1 MRILLVEDNQH
12 LAEQFVDALG
22 DQRYVID
29 WVGDG
34 QEGWEMLQTV
44 EYDLLLLDVMLPKL
58 DGISLC
64 KRLRAQGKTLPVL
77 LLTARGTSEDKV
89 LGLDS
94 GADDYVVKPV
104 RLDELNARIRALMRR
119 GSTSASTLLEWGPLT
134 LDPSSCQVAYGDRP
148 VNLTPKEYGLLELL
162 LRNPQRV
169 YSRRMIL
176 EQLWSLDNDPP
187 GEDTVKAH
195 VKGLRHKLKAFGIA
209 DLVETVYGIGYRLTT
224 AQPPAAEPRG
234 LPAPEASRRAS
245 SAEQAAESSPRRA
258 GQDLPLGSQLDQ
270 HFVQVW
276 QQSQSGFLA
285 RIDRLQGGLDLL
297 GAAPTDWATI
307 QQRNLQRAAE
317 RLGSSLGCFGLE
329 QAAELAIAL
338 AQQLQPAIEMKP
350 ASEVKPASEGFED
363 SVPLPLPTRLQAMSA
378 LIAQLRHLLEGV
390 KADWL
395 AQQLIAAGTVHRA
408 IAPMQLRRNPLV
420 LVVDDDLEL
429 TALVNAE
436 CQYWGL
442 QTAIASNLDQ
452 AQQVMSERNPQAI
465 VIDLASGSES
475 RVWHEWLQTVAQQ
488 QPDLPLVIWNT
499 CETAIAPGLHQDG
512 ASEQEGEGTV
522 VQSTWERR
530 VAALRCNAS
539 TVLAKPLAPAVVL
552 EHLWPRIAQHIDPSP
567 VQVLTWGTAHPIPPR
582 YTTCIPRCHP
592 EILWQQ
598 LTQTHP
604 QVLLICDSTAAP
616 EGVPSPEALA
626 LSPLELCRMLRQ
638 DARWSALPIV
648 VLVSAEPTE
657 QAAAWYQAG
666 ATAVLDPEISWP
678 ELRSRLVSLV
688 RQAGYCPS
696 ASRQG
701 HLFAQ
706 DAGARELTKLL
717 QLAKLTQQPLTLVH
731 LLLDLPGTFSEPRT
745 GHTPRQ
751 TGAPQ
756 IWPAQVLPALTHRL
770 AQLARRILRPED
782 TLVYWSAGELCLGL
796 YGLEQ
801 QDAVEWVATILEE
814 MESETADVNPPDL
827 AGTEGPK
834 ACSIS
839 AGMAQY
845 PLHGQDL
852 RSLYLQARQATVN
865 AQVLG
870 GDRLACVGTLPRSVH
885 LLQVD
890 AQVADPIYRALLT
903 RGYESQQFSSAEQM
917 LQHLRQSQTRPGL
930 LILGTGKSTRPDA
943 NHGAE
948 EAFQVLAQLPA
959 LNLKPYGRTLFLTH
973 QPDLA
978 DRALRQGA
986 SDYLLAPY
994 TPQVVMQQVRRLLQ
1008 GEMR

>member
-1 MRILLVEDNQH
+1 
-12 LAEQFVDALG
+12 
-22 DQRYVID
+22 
-29 WVGDG
+29 
-34 QEGWEMLQTV
+34 
-44 EYDLLLLDVMLPKL
+44 
-58 DGISLC
+58 
-64 KRLRAQGKTLPVL
+64 
-77 LLTARGTSEDKV
+77 
-89 LGLDS
+89 
-94 GADDYVVKPV
+94 
-104 RLDELNARIRALMRR
+104 
-119 GSTSASTLLEWGPLT
+119 
-134 LDPSSCQVAYGDRP
+134 
-148 VNLTPKEYGLLELL
+148 
-162 LRNPQRV
+162 
-169 YSRRMIL
+169 
-176 EQLWSLDNDPP
+176 
-187 GEDTVKAH
+187 
-195 VKGLRHKLKAFGIA
+195 
-209 DLVETVYGIGYRLTT
+209 
-224 AQPPAAEPRG
+224 
-234 LPAPEASRRAS
+234 
-245 SAEQAAESSPRRA
+245 
-258 GQDLPLGSQLDQ
+258 
-270 HFVQVW
+270 
-276 QQSQSGFLA
+276 
-285 RIDRLQGGLDLL
+285 
-297 GAAPTDWATI
+297 
-307 QQRNLQRAAE
+307 
-317 RLGSSLGCFGLE
+317 
-329 QAAELAIAL
+329 
-338 AQQLQPAIEMKP
+338 
-350 ASEVKPASEGFED
+350 
-363 SVPLPLPTRLQAMSA
+363 
-378 LIAQLRHLLEGV
+378 LLEGV

-408 IAPMQLRRNPLV
+408 IAPMQLRRTPLV

-499 CETAIAPGLHQDG
+499 CETAIAAQQVPASQQGGEAWG
-512 ASEQEGEGTV
+512 AESA
-522 VQSTWERR
+522 WDRR
-530 VAALRCNAS
+530 VAALQCNAFA
-539 TVLAKPLAPAVVL
+539 VLAKPLAPAVVL

-567 VQVLTWGTAHPIPPR
+567 VQVLTWGTVHPIPPR
-582 YTTCIPRCHP
+582 YTVCIPWCHP
-592 EILWQQ
+592 ERLWQQ
-598 LTQTHP
+598 LTQTRP
-604 QVLLICDSTAAP
+604 EVLLICDSAATP
-616 EGVPSPEALA
+616 EGLPDSDALA
-626 LSPLELCRMLRQ
+626 PDALAPDALTLSPLELCRMLRQ

-648 VLVSAEPTE
+648 VLVSAEQTE
-657 QAAAWYQAG
+657 QAAWYQAG
-666 ATAVLDPEISWP
+666 ATAVLGSEISWP
-678 ELRSRLVSLV
+678 DLRSRLVGLV
-688 RQAGYCPS
+688 RQAGCPGS
-696 ASRQG
+696 NRQG
-701 HLFAQ
+701 HIFAQ

-731 LLLDLPGTFSEPRT
+731 LLLDGSAPETRT
-745 GHTPRQ
+745 GQTLCQ
-751 TGAPQ
+751 TGVPQ
-756 IWPAQVLPALTHRL
+756 ICPAQVLPALTHRL

-782 TLVYWSAGELCLGL
+782 TVVYWSAGELCLGL

-814 MESETADVNPPDL
+814 IQSETADVNTPDL
-827 AGTEGPK
+827 ARTEGPK
-834 ACSIS
+834 AYSIS